1 MSLLIGCPQETG
13 WHENRVAVTPDVV
26 GRLGRAGFEVVL
38 EAGAGTAAG
47 FPDEAYVVAGAR
59 IAERSDVF
67 AQADILAVVQRPDCR
82 RLRPG
87 QIVIGL
93 LRPYDAP
100 EELAGVTALSFE
112 GLPRTLSRAQSMD
125 VLTSQANV
133 AGYKAA
139 VLAADTFGGFF
150 PMMMTAAGTVRP
162 AKVLVLGG
170 GVAGLQAIGTARR
183 LGALVT
189 GYDVRA
195 AARAD
200 IASTGAAVL
209 DLGVDA
215 EGEGGYARTL
225 TADEQAAQ
233 QRALVDA
240 IRDFD
245 VVITTA
251 QVPGHRPPE
260 LVPAAALAAM
270 APGSVVVDLAA
281 GPLGGNVA
289 GSPADGRT
297 ETENGVVVLGAGNL
311 PAQLPRAASHA
322 WARNLASVL
331 EYLTQDGSVV
341 LDPDDEITAGLLVHP
356 KETVS

>member
-13 WHENRVAVTPDVV
+13 WHENRVAVIPDVV

>member
-1 MSLLIGCPQETG
+1 
-13 WHENRVAVTPDVV
+13 VV

-38 EAGAGTAAG
+38 ETGAGRAAG

-59 IAERSDVF
+59 IAGRTEVF
-67 AQADILAVVQRPDCR
+67 AQADILAVIQRPDCQ

-93 LRPYDAP
+93 LRPYEAP

-200 IASTGAAVL
+200 IASTGAVVL
-209 DLGVDA
+209 ELGVDA
-215 EGEGGYARTL
+215 EGDGGYARTL

-233 QRALVDA
+233 QRALVA
-240 IRDFD
+240 AVRDFD

-289 GSPADGRT
+289 GSPADGRV
-297 ETENGVVVLGAGNL
+297 ETENGVVILGAGSL
-311 PAQLPRAASHA
+311 PAQAPRAASNA
-322 WARNLASVL
+322 WARNLAALL
-331 EYLTQDGSVV
+331 EHLLQDGSVV

>member
-1 MSLLIGCPQETG
+1 MLVGCPAETA
-13 WHENRVAVTPDVV
+13 WHENRVAVTP
-26 GRLGRAGFEVVL
+26 EVVARL
-38 EAGAGTAAG
+38 RKTGLDVIVETGAGRGAC
-47 FPDEAYVVAGAR
+47 FPDEAYVAAGAR
-59 IAERSDVF
+59 IADRPEVF
-67 AQADILAVVQRPDCR
+67 AEADILAVIHRPDCG
-82 RLRPG
+82 RLRDG
-87 QIVIGL
+87 QVLIGL
-93 LRPYDAP
+93 LEPQEAP
-100 EELAGVTALSFE
+100 EELAHVTALSFE

-139 VLAADTFGGFF
+139 ILAADTFGGFF

-170 GVAGLQAIGTARR
+170 GVAGLQAMGTARR

-200 IASTGAAVL
+200 IASTGASVL
-209 DLGVDA
+209 DLGVTA

-225 TADEQAAQ
+225 TAEEQADQ
-233 QRALVDA
+233 QQAMVAA

-251 QVPGHRPPE
+251 QVPGHSPPE
-260 LVPAAALAAM
+260 LVPGAALAGM
-270 APGSVVVDLAA
+270 AAGSVVVDLAA

-289 GSPADGRT
+289 GSVPDGRV
-297 ETENGVVVLGAGNL
+297 ETGNGVVVLGAGNL
-311 PAQLPRAASHA
+311 PAQLPRAASSA
-322 WARNLASVL
+322 WARNVAALL
-331 EYLTQDGSVV
+331 EYLIHDGSVV
-341 LDPDDEITAGLLVHP
+341 LDPEDEITAGLLVHS

>member
-13 WHENRVAVTPDVV
+13 WHENRVAVIPDVV

-112 GLPRTLSRAQSMD
+112 GLPRTLSRAQTMD

>member
-26 GRLGRAGFEVVL
+26 GRLRRAGFEIVL

-59 IAERSDVF
+59 IAERADVF

-289 GSPADGRT
+289 GSPADGRI
-297 ETENGVVVLGAGNL
+297 ETGNGVVVLGAGNL

-331 EYLTQDGSVV
+331 EYLTRDGSVV
-341 LDPDDEITAGLLVHP
+341 LDPDDEITTGLLVHP

>member
-1 MSLLIGCPQETG
+1 MSLLIGCPAATE
-13 WHENRVAVTPDVV
+13 WHENRVAVTPEVV
-26 GRLGRAGFEVVL
+26 GRLGRAGLDVVV
-38 EAGAGTAAG
+38 EAGAGQEAG
-47 FPDEAYVVAGAR
+47 FPDETYVASGAR
-59 IAERSDVF
+59 IAERPEVF
-67 AQADILAVVQRPDCR
+67 AQADILAVIHRPDFR

-93 LRPYDAP
+93 LRPDDAP
-100 EELAGVTALSFE
+100 EELADVTALSFE

-170 GVAGLQAIGTARR
+170 GVAGLQAMGTARR

-189 GYDVRA
+189 GYDVREA
-195 AARAD
+195 AQTD

-209 DLGVDA
+209 DLGVSA
-215 EGEGGYARTL
+215 SGEGGYARAL
-225 TADEQAAQ
+225 TAEEEAVQ
-233 QRALVDA
+233 QRAMVDA
-240 IRDFD
+240 IRGFD

-260 LVPAAALAAM
+260 LVSAQALAGM
-270 APGSVVVDLAA
+270 AAGSVVVDLGA

-289 GSPADGRT
+289 GSVPDGRT
-297 ETENGVVVLGAGNL
+297 VTENGVVVLGAGDL
-311 PAQLPRAASHA
+311 PAQVARAASSA
-322 WARNLASVL
+322 WARNVTALL
-331 EYLTQDGSVV
+331 EYLIHDGSVV

>member
-1 MSLLIGCPQETG
+1 MLLGCPAETA

-26 GRLGRAGFEVVL
+26 ARLRKAGLDVVV
-38 EAGAGTAAG
+38 ETGAGRGAC
-47 FPDEAYVVAGAR
+47 FPDEAYVAAGAR
-59 IAERSDVF
+59 VGARSDVY
-67 AQADILAVVQRPDCR
+67 ADADILAVIHRPDR
-82 RLRPG
+82 ARLRAG

-93 LRPYDAP
+93 LRPDEAP
-100 EELAGVTALSFE
+100 EELTGVTALSFE

-125 VLTSQANV
+125 VLTSQANI

-170 GVAGLQAIGTARR
+170 GVAGLQAMGTARR

-195 AARAD
+195 AAQAD

-209 DLGVDA
+209 DLGVTA
-215 EGEGGYARTL
+215 EGEGGYARAL
-225 TADEQAAQ
+225 TADEQAEQ
-233 QRALVDA
+233 QRAMVDA
-240 IRDFD
+240 IRGFD

-260 LVPAAALAAM
+260 LVPAAALDGM
-270 APGSVVVDLAA
+270 APGAVVVDLAA

-289 GSPADGRT
+289 GSVPDGRM
-297 ETENGVVVLGAGNL
+297 ETGNGVVVLGAGDL
-311 PAQLPRAASHA
+311 PAQLPRAASSA
-322 WARNLASVL
+322 WARNLAALL
-331 EYLTQDGSVV
+331 EYLIRDGSVV
-341 LDPDDEITAGLLVHP
+341 LDPDDEITAGLLVHS

>member
-1 MSLLIGCPQETG
+1 MNMLIGCPAETE
-13 WHENRVAVTPDVV
+13 WHEGRVAVTPEVV
-26 GRLGRAGFEVVL
+26 GRLRRAGLDLIV
-38 EAGAGTAAG
+38 EAGAGRRAG
-47 FPDEAYVVAGAR
+47 FPDEAYVAAGAR
-59 IAERSDVF
+59 VGDRLEVF
-67 AQADILAVVQRPDCR
+67 TQSDILAVIHRPDCQ

-93 LRPYDAP
+93 LRPYEDSQ
-100 EELAGVTALSFE
+100 ELAEVTALSFE

-125 VLTSQANV
+125 VLTSQASV

-209 DLGVDA
+209 DLDLNA

-225 TADEQAAQ
+225 TAEEQAEQ
-233 QRALVDA
+233 QKALVDA

-260 LVPAAALAAM
+260 LVPAQALGAL
-270 APGSVVVDLAA
+270 APGSVVVDLAS
-281 GPLGGNVA
+281 GQLGGNVA
-289 GSPADGRT
+289 GSVPDSRI

-311 PAQLPRAASHA
+311 PAQVPRAASSA
-322 WARNLASVL
+322 WARNVTALL
-331 EYLTQDGSVV
+331 EHLIHEGSVV
-341 LDPDDEITAGLLVHP
+341 LDPEDEITAGLLVQS
-356 KETVS
+356 KEAAS

>member
-1 MSLLIGCPQETG
+1 
-13 WHENRVAVTPDVV
+13 
-26 GRLGRAGFEVVL
+26 
-38 EAGAGTAAG
+38 
-47 FPDEAYVVAGAR
+47 
-59 IAERSDVF
+59 
-67 AQADILAVVQRPDCR
+67 
-82 RLRPG
+82 
-87 QIVIGL
+87 
-93 LRPYDAP
+93 
-100 EELAGVTALSFE
+100 
-112 GLPRTLSRAQSMD
+112 MD

>member
-1 MSLLIGCPQETG
+1 MNTLIGCPAETE
-13 WHENRVAVTPDVV
+13 WHENRVALTP
-26 GRLGRAGFEVVL
+26 EVVTRL
-38 EAGAGTAAG
+38 RRSGLDVLVETGAGRSACFA
-47 FPDEAYVVAGAR
+47 DEAYVAAGAR
-59 IAERSDVF
+59 IAVRTEVF
-67 AQADILAVVQRPDCR
+67 AQADILTVIHRPDCE
-82 RLRPG
+82 RLRSG
-87 QIVIGL
+87 QLVIGL
-93 LRPYDAP
+93 LNPDHAP
-100 EELAGVTALSFE
+100 EELEAVTALSFE
-112 GLPRTLSRAQSMD
+112 GLPRTLSRAQAMD

-209 DLGVDA
+209 DLDVTA

-233 QRALVDA
+233 QRAMADA

-251 QVPGHRPPE
+251 QVPGHRPPL
-260 LVPAAALAAM
+260 LVPDAALAGM

-289 GSPADGRT
+289 GSVPDGRT
-297 ETENGVVVLGAGNL
+297 ETGNGVVVLGAGNL
-311 PAQLPRAASHA
+311 PAQVPRAASSA
-322 WARNLASVL
+322 WARNVAALL
-331 EYLTQDGSVV
+331 EYLIHDGSVV
-341 LDPDDEITAGLLVHP
+341 LDPDDEITGGLLVRS
-356 KETVS
+356 KEAVS

>member
-289 GSPADGRT
+289 GSPADGRI

>member
-1 MSLLIGCPQETG
+1 MSQLIGCPQETG

-26 GRLGRAGFEVVL
+26 GRLRRAGFEVVL

-59 IAERSDVF
+59 IAERADVF

-289 GSPADGRT
+289 GSPADGRI
-297 ETENGVVVLGAGNL
+297 ETGNGVVVLGAGNL

-331 EYLTQDGSVV
+331 EYLTRDGSVV
-341 LDPDDEITAGLLVHP
+341 LDPDDEITTGLLVHP

>member
-112 GLPRTLSRAQSMD
+112 GLPRTLSRAQTMD

-281 GPLGGNVA
+281 GPLGGIVA
-289 GSPADGRT
+289 GSPADGWT

>member
-297 ETENGVVVLGAGNL
+297 ETENGVVVLRAGNL

>member
-1 MSLLIGCPQETG
+1 MSMLIGCPAETE
-13 WHENRVAVTPDVV
+13 WHESRVAVTPEVV
-26 GRLGRAGFEVVL
+26 ARLGRTGLDVIVES
-38 EAGAGTAAG
+38 GAGRDAG
-47 FPDEAYVVAGAR
+47 FPDEEYVAAGAR
-59 IAERSDVF
+59 IAERSEIY
-67 AQADILAVVQRPDCR
+67 AKADILAVIHRPDCQ
-82 RLRPG
+82 RLHPG

-93 LRPYDAP
+93 LRPDDAP
-100 EELAGVTALSFE
+100 DELAGVTALSFE

-170 GVAGLQAIGTARR
+170 GVAGLQAMGTARR

-209 DLGVDA
+209 DLDVTA

-225 TADEQAAQ
+225 TEEEQADQ

-240 IRDFD
+240 IRSFD
-245 VVITTA
+245 IVITTA

-289 GSPADGRT
+289 GSVPDGRT
-297 ETENGVVVLGAGNL
+297 VTENGVVILGAGNL
-311 PAQLPRAASHA
+311 PAQVPRAASSA
-322 WARNLASVL
+322 WARNVAALL
-331 EYLTQDGSVV
+331 DYLIHDGSVV
-341 LDPDDEITAGLLVHP
+341 LDPEDEITAGLLVHS

>member
-1 MSLLIGCPQETG
+1 MNLLIGCPAETE
-13 WHENRVAVTPDVV
+13 WHESRVAVTPEVV
-26 GRLGRAGFEVVL
+26 GRLRRIGLDVVV
-38 EAGAGTAAG
+38 EAGAGRRAG
-47 FPDEAYVVAGAR
+47 FPDEAYVAAGAR
-59 IAERSDVF
+59 VGDRLEVF
-67 AQADILAVVQRPDCR
+67 TQPDILAVIHRPDCQ
-82 RLRPG
+82 RLRAG

-93 LRPYDAP
+93 LGPYEAP
-100 EELAGVTALSFE
+100 EELSEVTALSFE

-209 DLGVDA
+209 DLKVTA

-225 TADEQAAQ
+225 TADEQAEQ
-233 QRALVDA
+233 QKALVDA

-251 QVPGHRPPE
+251 QVPGHRPPA
-260 LVPAAALAAM
+260 LVPAEALAAL
-270 APGSVVVDLAA
+270 APGSVVVDLAS

-289 GSPADGRT
+289 GSVPGSRT

-311 PAQLPRAASHA
+311 PAQVPRAASSA
-322 WARNLASVL
+322 WARNVAALL
-331 EYLTQDGSVV
+331 EHLIHDGSVV
-341 LDPDDEITAGLLVHP
+341 LDPEDEVTAGLLVRT
-356 KETVS
+356 KEAVS

>member
-281 GPLGGNVA
+281 GPLGGIVA
-289 GSPADGRT
+289 GSPADGWT